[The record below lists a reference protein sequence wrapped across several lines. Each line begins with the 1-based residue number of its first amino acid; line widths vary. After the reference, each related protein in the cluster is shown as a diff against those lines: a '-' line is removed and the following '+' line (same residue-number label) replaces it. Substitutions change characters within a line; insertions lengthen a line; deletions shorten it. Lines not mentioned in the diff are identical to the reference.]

1 MRSGLRTLVFASVAA
16 AGASGILGGSP
27 RAVAEVQFY
36 SSGAPVGG
44 QSSGRGGYARYPGRW
59 YAYQPPASN
68 PGVVKGYQYYAPQP
82 MYQSP
87 ASNPGAVTGYRYYAP
102 QRIYQPP
109 ASNPGATASY
119 RYDYPG
125 RR

>member
-1 MRSGLRTLVFASVAA
+1 MRSRLRTLVFASVAA

-27 RAVAEVQFY
+27 HAVANGEFY

-59 YAYQPPASN
+59 YAYQAPAPN
-68 PGVVKGYQYYAPQP
+68 PGV
-82 MYQSP
+82 
-87 ASNPGAVTGYRYYAP
+87 VTGYRYYAP
-102 QRIYQPP
+102 QPTYPLP
-109 ASNPGATASY
+109 ASNPGAIVSY
-119 RYDYPG
+119 RYDYSG

>member
-27 RAVAEVQFY
+27 RAVADVQFY

-68 PGVVKGYQYYAPQP
+68 PG
-82 MYQSP
+82 
-87 ASNPGAVTGYRYYAP
+87 AVTGYRYYAP
-102 QRIYQPP
+102 QPTYPLP
-109 ASNPGATASY
+109 ASNPGAIASY
-119 RYDYPG
+119 RYVYPG